1 MFLGALSFY
10 GLLYNRGWVEDR
22 LRSWGMLLD
31 SSCCLCRNDVE
42 TLITI
47 SLSNAL
53 NPYPFERVW
62 CPETW
67 FEACLGKW
75 WTFQNGSALMSRAWA
90 SKVLVFSCS
99 LAATVYS
106 LWRERNPRVFQ
117 GKSTEQSQRSCSEFP
132 RKFGTFSALGERW
145 SHPWKKIEIFCGQ
158 WVLSEDFRASLA
170 GF

>member
-1 MFLGALSFY
+1 MFLGALSFF

-31 SSCCLCRNDVE
+31 SSSFLCRNDVE

-53 NPYPFERVW
+53 NPYPFGRVW

-75 WTFQNGSALMSRAWA
+75 WTFQNGSAWMSRARA

-117 GKSTEQSQRSCSEFP
+117 GKSTEQSQLLLRIFNEVWDFLSSR
-132 RKFGTFSALGERW
+132 RKMK
-145 SHPWKKIEIFCGQ
+145 P
-158 WVLSEDFRASLA
+158 SLEENRNFLWPM
-170 GF
+170 GSVRRF